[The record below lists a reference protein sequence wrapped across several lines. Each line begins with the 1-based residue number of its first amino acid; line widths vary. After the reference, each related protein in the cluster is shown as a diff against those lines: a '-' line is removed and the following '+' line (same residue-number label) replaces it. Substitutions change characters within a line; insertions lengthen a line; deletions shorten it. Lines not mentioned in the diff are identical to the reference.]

1 MSLYHNR
8 YRVEST
14 RLKGWDYTA
23 DGWYFVTICT
33 QGRECFFGQVE
44 DRRMRLSRVGDIAL
58 RFWEDIPNHS
68 ANAGLDA
75 SVIMPNHLH
84 GIVTIKAPVGS
95 TTTHQNREPGA
106 HNRRRDV
113 ACNVSTPIGNVST
126 IVPPE
131 RGSLG
136 AILRSFKS
144 AVTRWCRMNG
154 YTSFAWQPRF
164 YDHIIRDEA
173 ALQNIRRYIL
183 DNPAKWELDRNNPE
197 KRASRTPGRWS
208 LHPDHR
214 G

>member
-75 SVIMPNHLH
+75 FVIMPDHLH

-95 TTTHQNREPGA
+95 TTTDQNREPGA
-106 HNRRRDV
+106 HNRRRGV
-113 ACNVSTPIGNVST
+113 ACNVSTSIGNVFA

-136 AILRSFKS
+136 AIF
-144 AVTRWCRMNG
+144 
-154 YTSFAWQPRF
+154 Q
-164 YDHIIRDEA
+164 
-173 ALQNIRRYIL
+173 IRRDQMVPY
-183 DNPAKWELDRNNPE
+183 ER
-197 KRASRTPGRWS
+197 
-208 LHPDHR
+208 LHIFR
-214 G
+214 LAAAVL